1 MKFFKE
7 DFIGT
12 MDQPLIESDDDKA
25 LRLDLET
32 SEPIAPPLPD
42 LLSAFALPP
51 RSPAAAVSQDD
62 SLHSVA
68 VV

>member
-1 MKFFKE
+1 MKFFKD

-25 LRLDLET
+25 RRLEQES
-32 SEPIAPPLPD
+32 SELTALPLPD

-51 RSPAAAVSQDD
+51 RPAAAAISQDD
-62 SLHSVA
+62 TLHSVA
-68 VV
+68 AV

>member
-25 LRLDLET
+25 LRLDLEK
-32 SEPIAPPLPD
+32 IAPPLPD

-51 RSPAAAVSQDD
+51 RSPAAAVLPDG